1 MADLVNNGQ
10 KRNAWSSKFGFL
22 MAAVGS
28 AVGLG
33 NIWRFPYIAGQYGGA
48 IFLIIYIIVVAVLG
62 FSMLT
67 LELVIGRNRN
77 ANVLDAFEMGKKKKI
92 TPIGWLCIF
101 TPFLIVSY
109 YTVIGGW
116 IVKYLVGYIGG
127 GGFVNDTGDYSA
139 VFGNFISDP
148 VWSSV
153 FTVIFIVLCALVLI
167 FGVQKGIEKVSKVL
181 MPALFFIL
189 VFVAIVSLT
198 MDGALEGLKYL
209 FVPNFESMEEYGILN
224 ILNAA
229 MGQAFFSLSVGMG
242 IAVTYG
248 SYLKKDQNIPKNAA
262 IICTLDSLVAV
273 FAGLAIIPAVFSA
286 GIAPTEGTG
295 LVFVALPAV
304 FKTLGGF
311 GIVIAVL
318 FFVLILFAAW
328 TSAISLLEVLIAAVE
343 EKTKLGRKGSTALV
357 VGVVFVTS
365 IIVSLS
371 QGDVIPTDLLT
382 LFDNITNK
390 ILLPVTGILM
400 CIFLVAKIGM
410 QNAKDELLLNCKS
423 RKWADVWGVLIKF
436 VTPILIAFI
445 FVMGI
450 LSWAG
455 VAI

>member
-10 KRNAWSSKFGFL
+10 KRSAWSSKFGFL

-109 YTVIGGW
+109 YNVIGGW

-153 FTVIFIVLCALVLI
+153 FTVIFIALCAVVLI

-209 FVPNFESMEEYGILN
+209 FVPNFESMEKYGILN

-248 SYLKKDQNIPKNAA
+248 SYLKKDQNIPKSAA
-262 IICTLDSLVAV
+262 IICGFDTLVAV

-371 QGDVIPTDLLT
+371 QGNVIPTDLLT

-423 RKWADVWGVLIKF
+423 RKWADVWGFIVKF

-455 VAI
+455 VTI

>member
-10 KRNAWSSKFGFL
+10 MRSAWSSKFGFL

-109 YTVIGGW
+109 YNVIGGW

-153 FTVIFIVLCALVLI
+153 FTVIFIALCAVVLI

-248 SYLKKDQNIPKNAA
+248 SYLKKDQNIPKSAA
-262 IICTLDSLVAV
+262 IICGFDTLVAV

-423 RKWADVWGVLIKF
+423 RKWADVWGFIIKF

-455 VAI
+455 VTI

>member
-10 KRNAWSSKFGFL
+10 KRSAWSSKFGFL

-67 LELVIGRNRN
+67 LEFVIGRNRN

-109 YTVIGGW
+109 YNVIGGW

-153 FTVIFIVLCALVLI
+153 FTVIFIALCAVVLI

-262 IICTLDSLVAV
+262 IVCGLDTLVAV

-365 IIVSLS
+365 VIVSLS

-423 RKWADVWGVLIKF
+423 RKWADVWGFLIKF
-436 VTPILIAFI
+436 VTPILILLFN
-445 FVMGI
+445 
-450 LSWAG
+450 L
-455 VAI
+455 

>member
-10 KRNAWSSKFGFL
+10 KRSAWSSKFGFL

-109 YTVIGGW
+109 YNVIGGW

-153 FTVIFIVLCALVLI
+153 FTVIFIALCAVVLI

-189 VFVAIVSLT
+189 AFVAIVSLT

-209 FVPNFESMEEYGILN
+209 FVPNFESMEKYGILN

-262 IICTLDSLVAV
+262 IICGLDTLVAV
-273 FAGLAIIPAVFSA
+273 FAGLAIMPAVFSA

-423 RKWADVWGVLIKF
+423 RKWADVWGFLIKF

-455 VAI
+455 VAV

>member
-10 KRNAWSSKFGFL
+10 KRSAWSSKFGFL

-109 YTVIGGW
+109 YNVIGGW

-153 FTVIFIVLCALVLI
+153 FTVIFIALCAVVLI

-248 SYLKKDQNIPKNAA
+248 SYLKKDQNIPKSAA
-262 IICTLDSLVAV
+262 IICGFDTLVAV

-371 QGDVIPTDLLT
+371 QGNVIPTDLLT

-423 RKWADVWGVLIKF
+423 RKWADVWGFIIKF

-455 VAI
+455 VTI

>member
-10 KRNAWSSKFGFL
+10 KRSAWSSKFGFL

-109 YTVIGGW
+109 YNVIGGW

-153 FTVIFIVLCALVLI
+153 FTVIFIALCAVVLI

-189 VFVAIVSLT
+189 AFVAIVSLT

-209 FVPNFESMEEYGILN
+209 FVPNFESMEKYGILN

-262 IICTLDSLVAV
+262 IICGLDTLVAV

-423 RKWADVWGVLIKF
+423 RKWADVWGFLIKF

>member
-10 KRNAWSSKFGFL
+10 KRSAWSSKFGFL

-109 YTVIGGW
+109 YNVIGGW

-153 FTVIFIVLCALVLI
+153 FTVIFIALCAVVLI

-248 SYLKKDQNIPKNAA
+248 SYLKKDQNIPKSAA
-262 IICTLDSLVAV
+262 IICGFDTLVAV

-400 CIFLVAKIGM
+400 CIFLAAKIGM

-423 RKWADVWGVLIKF
+423 RKWADVWGFLIKF

>member
-10 KRNAWSSKFGFL
+10 KRSAWSSKFGFL

-109 YTVIGGW
+109 YNVIGGW

-153 FTVIFIVLCALVLI
+153 FTVIFIALCAVVLI
-167 FGVQKGIEKVSKVL
+167 LGVQKGIEKVSKVL

-248 SYLKKDQNIPKNAA
+248 SYLKKDQNIAEIKQRIRPSASETPNPETFCLRCRKVPKFIRIKRKNEAFCPHLA
-262 IICTLDSLVAV
+262 QTV
-273 FAGLAIIPAVFSA
+273 FGNFRRRSFRSECSRL
-286 GIAPTEGTG
+286 T
-295 LVFVALPAV
+295 
-304 FKTLGGF
+304 
-311 GIVIAVL
+311 
-318 FFVLILFAAW
+318 
-328 TSAISLLEVLIAAVE
+328 
-343 EKTKLGRKGSTALV
+343 
-357 VGVVFVTS
+357 
-365 IIVSLS
+365 
-371 QGDVIPTDLLT
+371 QG
-382 LFDNITNK
+382 
-390 ILLPVTGILM
+390 
-400 CIFLVAKIGM
+400 
-410 QNAKDELLLNCKS
+410 
-423 RKWADVWGVLIKF
+423 
-436 VTPILIAFI
+436 
-445 FVMGI
+445 
-450 LSWAG
+450 
-455 VAI
+455 

>member
-10 KRNAWSSKFGFL
+10 KRSAWSSKFGFL

-109 YTVIGGW
+109 YNVIGGW

-153 FTVIFIVLCALVLI
+153 FTVIFIALCAVVLI

-248 SYLKKDQNIPKNAA
+248 SYLKKDQNIPKSAA
-262 IICTLDSLVAV
+262 IICGFDTLVAV

-371 QGDVIPTDLLT
+371 QGNVIPTDLLT

-423 RKWADVWGVLIKF
+423 RKWADVWGFIIKF

-450 LSWAG
+450 LSWAD
-455 VAI
+455 VAV

>member
-10 KRNAWSSKFGFL
+10 KRSAWSSKFGFL

-109 YTVIGGW
+109 YNVIGGW

-153 FTVIFIVLCALVLI
+153 FTVIFIALCAVVLI

-209 FVPNFESMEEYGILN
+209 FVPNFESMKEYGILN

-248 SYLKKDQNIPKNAA
+248 SYLKKDQNIPKSAA
-262 IICTLDSLVAV
+262 IICCFDTLVAV

-371 QGDVIPTDLLT
+371 QGNVIPTDLLT

-423 RKWADVWGVLIKF
+423 RKWADVWGFIIKF

-455 VAI
+455 VTI

>member
-10 KRNAWSSKFGFL
+10 KRSAWSSKFGFL

-109 YTVIGGW
+109 YNVIGGW

-153 FTVIFIVLCALVLI
+153 FTVIFIALCAVVLI

-189 VFVAIVSLT
+189 AFVAIVSLT

-209 FVPNFESMEEYGILN
+209 FVPNFESMQEYGILN

-262 IICTLDSLVAV
+262 IVCGLDTLVAV

-423 RKWADVWGVLIKF
+423 RKWADVWGFLIKF

>member
-10 KRNAWSSKFGFL
+10 KRSAWSSKFGFL

-109 YTVIGGW
+109 YNVIGGW

-153 FTVIFIVLCALVLI
+153 FTVIFIALCAVVLI

-189 VFVAIVSLT
+189 AFVAIVSLT

-209 FVPNFESMEEYGILN
+209 FVPNFESMEKYGILN

-262 IICTLDSLVAV
+262 IICGLDTLVAV
-273 FAGLAIIPAVFSA
+273 FAGLAIMPAVFSA

-423 RKWADVWGVLIKF
+423 RKWADVWGFLIKF

>member
-10 KRNAWSSKFGFL
+10 KRSAWSSKFGFL

-109 YTVIGGW
+109 YNVIGGW

-153 FTVIFIVLCALVLI
+153 FTVIFIALCAVVLI
-167 FGVQKGIEKVSKVL
+167 LGVQKGIEKVSKVL

-248 SYLKKDQNIPKNAA
+248 SYLKKDQNIPKSAA
-262 IICTLDSLVAV
+262 IICGLDTLVAV

-423 RKWADVWGVLIKF
+423 RKWADVWGFIIKF

-455 VAI
+455 VAV

>member
-10 KRNAWSSKFGFL
+10 KRSAWSSKFGFL

-109 YTVIGGW
+109 YNVIGGW

-153 FTVIFIVLCALVLI
+153 FTVIFIALCAVVLI

-189 VFVAIVSLT
+189 AFVAIVSLT

-209 FVPNFESMEEYGILN
+209 FVPNFESMEKYGILN

-262 IICTLDSLVAV
+262 IICGLDTLVAV

-371 QGDVIPTDLLT
+371 QGDVIPTDLLD
-382 LFDNITNK
+382 LFDKITNK

-423 RKWADVWGVLIKF
+423 RKWADVWGFLIKF

>member
-10 KRNAWSSKFGFL
+10 KRSAWSSKFGFL

-109 YTVIGGW
+109 YNVIGGW

-153 FTVIFIVLCALVLI
+153 FTVIFIALCAVVLI

-248 SYLKKDQNIPKNAA
+248 SYLKKDQNIPKSAA
-262 IICTLDSLVAV
+262 IICGLDTLVAV

-328 TSAISLLEVLIAAVE
+328 TSAISLLEVLISAVE

-423 RKWADVWGVLIKF
+423 RKWADVWGFIIKF

>member
-10 KRNAWSSKFGFL
+10 KRSAWSSKFGFL

-109 YTVIGGW
+109 YNVIGGW

-153 FTVIFIVLCALVLI
+153 FTVIFIALCAVVLI

-248 SYLKKDQNIPKNAA
+248 SYLKKDQNIPKSAA
-262 IICTLDSLVAV
+262 IICGFDTLVAV

-423 RKWADVWGVLIKF
+423 RKWADVWGFIIKF

-455 VAI
+455 VTI

>member
-10 KRNAWSSKFGFL
+10 KRSAWSSKFGFL

-109 YTVIGGW
+109 YNVIGGW

-153 FTVIFIVLCALVLI
+153 FTVIFIALCAVVLI

-262 IICTLDSLVAV
+262 IICGLDTLVAV

-410 QNAKDELLLNCKS
+410 QNAKDELLLNCKA
-423 RKWADVWGVLIKF
+423 RKWADVWGFLIKF

-455 VAI
+455 VAV

>member
-1 MADLVNNGQ
+1 M
-10 KRNAWSSKFGFL
+10 
-22 MAAVGS
+22 
-28 AVGLG
+28 
-33 NIWRFPYIAGQYGGA
+33 
-48 IFLIIYIIVVAVLG
+48 
-62 FSMLT
+62 
-67 LELVIGRNRN
+67 
-77 ANVLDAFEMGKKKKI
+77 
-92 TPIGWLCIF
+92 
-101 TPFLIVSY
+101 
-109 YTVIGGW
+109 
-116 IVKYLVGYIGG
+116 
-127 GGFVNDTGDYSA
+127 
-139 VFGNFISDP
+139 
-148 VWSSV
+148 
-153 FTVIFIVLCALVLI
+153 
-167 FGVQKGIEKVSKVL
+167 
-181 MPALFFIL
+181 
-189 VFVAIVSLT
+189 
-198 MDGALEGLKYL
+198 
-209 FVPNFESMEEYGILN
+209 
-224 ILNAA
+224 
-229 MGQAFFSLSVGMG
+229 
-242 IAVTYG
+242 
-248 SYLKKDQNIPKNAA
+248 
-262 IICTLDSLVAV
+262 

-423 RKWADVWGVLIKF
+423 RKWADVWGFLIKF

-455 VAI
+455 VAV

>member
-10 KRNAWSSKFGFL
+10 KRSAWSSKFGFL

-109 YTVIGGW
+109 YNVIGGW

-153 FTVIFIVLCALVLI
+153 FTVIFIALCAVVLI
-167 FGVQKGIEKVSKVL
+167 LGVQKGIEKVSKVL
-181 MPALFFIL
+181 RPALFFIL

-229 MGQAFFSLSVGMG
+229 MGQAERFLH
-242 IAVTYG
+242 IPHHNNG
-248 SYLKKDQNIPKNAA
+248 SGKPY
-262 IICTLDSLVAV
+262 
-273 FAGLAIIPAVFSA
+273 FARF
-286 GIAPTEGTG
+286 
-295 LVFVALPAV
+295 
-304 FKTLGGF
+304 
-311 GIVIAVL
+311 
-318 FFVLILFAAW
+318 
-328 TSAISLLEVLIAAVE
+328 
-343 EKTKLGRKGSTALV
+343 
-357 VGVVFVTS
+357 
-365 IIVSLS
+365 
-371 QGDVIPTDLLT
+371 
-382 LFDNITNK
+382 
-390 ILLPVTGILM
+390 
-400 CIFLVAKIGM
+400 
-410 QNAKDELLLNCKS
+410 
-423 RKWADVWGVLIKF
+423 
-436 VTPILIAFI
+436 
-445 FVMGI
+445 
-450 LSWAG
+450 
-455 VAI
+455 

>member
-10 KRNAWSSKFGFL
+10 KRSAWSSKFGFL

-67 LELVIGRNRN
+67 LEFVIGRNRN

-109 YTVIGGW
+109 YNVIGGW

-153 FTVIFIVLCALVLI
+153 FTVIFIALCAVVLI

-248 SYLKKDQNIPKNAA
+248 SYLKKDQNIPKSAA
-262 IICTLDSLVAV
+262 IICGLDTLVAV

-423 RKWADVWGVLIKF
+423 RKWADVWGFIIKF

-455 VAI
+455 VTI

>member
-10 KRNAWSSKFGFL
+10 KRSAWSSKFGFL

-109 YTVIGGW
+109 YNVIGGW

-153 FTVIFIVLCALVLI
+153 FTVIFIALCAVVLI

-248 SYLKKDQNIPKNAA
+248 SYLKKDQNIPKSAA
-262 IICTLDSLVAV
+262 IICGLDTLVAV

-328 TSAISLLEVLIAAVE
+328 TSAISLLEVLISAVE

-390 ILLPVTGILM
+390 ILLPITGILM

-423 RKWADVWGVLIKF
+423 RKWADVWGFIIKF